1 MDIANKH
8 IYDFLM
14 SHDTIIIC
22 FDNDDAGKAAAIKAA
37 EVLAPKAKIVP
48 MQYKDANEYLCLGKK
63 KEFVQHW
70 WDAKEYTPE
79 NIISGKDLWETI
91 NEKAI
96 EPEVHYPFEGVEK
109 LTYGIRLGE
118 LVTITAGSGLGKS
131 QFVREL
137 VYHILKNTQH
147 KMGLMFLE
155 EGVKRSGLGIMSLAA
170 NKTLHISDVWN
181 DTSIEERKKAF
192 DETLGTGRMFFYDH
206 FGSSSI
212 DAILHCVRFFANALD
227 CKIVV
232 LDHVSIVISDQQ
244 HGDERKAIDEIMTK
258 LRMLVQE
265 LNISLILVSHL
276 KRPSSSGHEEGA
288 VTSLSQLRGSSSIGQ
303 LSDIVLGLERNGQHD
318 DEEERHTTTIRVIK
332 NRFSGLTGPACKLLY
347 SIETGRMTEKEDFGE
362 LE

>member
-1 MDIANKH
+1 MVEQAKSKVIRREACPECGSKDNVAVYDDGGKHCYGSSCTYRVHSNSGNIIKMERKPSPMKTTGTFNSIVDRKISLDTCKFYGVTVTQEPVKHIYPYYNETGELLANKIRDVATKSFHSEGNIKGSLLFGQNKFKNGGNFITLCEGEIDALSAYEMLGSKWPVVSIKNGSQSVKMDIANKY

-181 DTSIEERKKAF
+181 DT
-192 DETLGTGRMFFYDH
+192 
-206 FGSSSI
+206 
-212 DAILHCVRFFANALD
+212 
-227 CKIVV
+227 
-232 LDHVSIVISDQQ
+232 
-244 HGDERKAIDEIMTK
+244 
-258 LRMLVQE
+258 
-265 LNISLILVSHL
+265 
-276 KRPSSSGHEEGA
+276 
-288 VTSLSQLRGSSSIGQ
+288 
-303 LSDIVLGLERNGQHD
+303 
-318 DEEERHTTTIRVIK
+318 
-332 NRFSGLTGPACKLLY
+332 
-347 SIETGRMTEKEDFGE
+347 
-362 LE
+362 